1 MFDREPIAIV
11 GSACRFAGGLDS
23 PSKFWKFLQQPG
35 DLQSTVLKQR
45 FSADKFFHPDGMHH
59 GSTNTRYGYFFNEPL
74 GAFDAPFF
82 NIQAGEAESMDPQ
95 QRLLL
100 EATYDAL
107 SSAGLV
113 QDLQGSDT
121 AVYVGLMT
129 HDFETIKTQDIHH
142 MPTYFA
148 TGVAASI
155 ASNRLSYV
163 FDWHGPSMTID
174 TACSS
179 SLVAVHHALQQLRSG
194 QSKVAVAAG
203 ANMIISPLSYV
214 SESKLNM
221 LSPTGRSRM
230 WDAAADGY
238 ARGEGVAAV
247 VLKTLRQALSDGD
260 HIESIIRETGVN
272 QDGKTTGIT
281 MPSHLA
287 QEALIRETYARAGLD
302 LSRTDDRPQFFEAHG
317 TGTPAGDPQEAE
329 AIANAFFGDKLPDTT
344 QPQNLLVGSVK
355 TVIGHTEGTAGL
367 AGVLKASFAVQHGVI
382 PPNLHFEKLSP
393 AVQPFYHHL
402 RIPTE
407 VQCWP
412 QVGPGHPRRAS
423 VNSFGFGGTNAHCI
437 IEEYVGPSDVEKQ
450 PSSTTYGMPLV
461 LSAKSQRSLKENM
474 DAMLRFLMLNPN
486 IDIAD
491 LAWTLTRKQAVLPV
505 RHAISSHTREGACL
519 ALEAAIKDNLGLDFS
534 SNRSNKGQPQILGIF
549 TGQGVQWPG
558 MGRSL
563 LASIPW
569 TRDIIDELDIS
580 LQTLPADYRPAWTL
594 REQLSCE
601 GDESNAAEASFSQP
615 LCAAVQLVLI
625 RLLEAAG
632 IKFTAIV
639 GHSSGEIACA
649 AAAGYITPSQAI
661 RVAYLRGLAV
671 TKSHAGSLSGARGAM
686 LAAEITHK
694 DAKEL
699 CGIEEFEERICVAA
713 YNAPTSVTLSGDADA
728 LQHVEAILKDEGKFA
743 RFLRVDKAYHSH
755 HMAPCSD
762 TYTKALRDS
771 DYAVNADSKSSASS
785 SPVAWYSSVYEG
797 RLLKRTDIT
806 AEYWTANLVS
816 PVLFSQ
822 AVERAVGDHNVA
834 CGVEVGAHPA
844 LKRPA
849 TATIHAISSTDLPYT
864 GCMKRGQDDTDA
876 FAEALAYLW
885 ERFANFN
892 ILDADRFMRTV
903 SPSMRSPRS
912 LTKIIPRYS
921 WDHTRTHWTETRA
934 VKAFLAG
941 PAPHL
946 LLGSLLPTTTDSTFQ
961 WQSFIK
967 PRDDK
972 WLEGH
977 DLQGQPILP
986 AAGYV
991 VMAMEAALHV
1001 ARERVTQ
1008 DVDVTILEVLDL
1020 SIDKAIS
1027 FDDKNSMAEVLVTLK
1042 VIHQDVEQLS
1052 VEFRID
1058 SALDRERKPSTSAT
1072 GRVVATFGPTLTC
1085 LPQRGLDKPLHP
1097 NNIDINSFYKE
1108 LQFLGL
1114 DYTNKY
1120 HGVHELRR
1128 ADGRATGRLSHYRLS
1143 NSSLREII
1151 LHPATLDTA
1160 FQAIMGAF
1168 SYPGDKALRST
1179 VVPVHI
1185 DRIALVP
1192 GACASALRY
1201 CDEASVLFSAT
1212 CSSFKD
1218 SILAGDVEVFDDSSA
1233 VLFQVENIVLQPLY
1247 RPEPSSDHLMFTKTV
1262 WGPYSP
1268 DRILDR
1274 PEFWAT
1280 DEDKRMIPVIER
1292 IVYHYVK
1299 NFLKKLTR
1307 EDRRNASPG
1316 LQKYIHWNEQVL
1328 AKARKWKTT
1337 FYETNWEMDTMT
1349 DIKKLCEEVRAQRST
1364 SRKRS
1369 LTPKCRNRYHP
1380 YVRLIKRVS
1389 ENVISTIRDNTN
1401 PFLWMN
1407 ADGLLSEFYASPL
1420 SNGPCWNYGQDLV
1433 GQICHRFPNMNILE
1447 IGGGT
1452 GSATRYI
1459 LEIPQLGFNSYTF
1472 TDISASFFDKAREVF
1487 SQYKDRMDFR
1497 KLDITQDPASTSRFI
1512 LHVQQG
1518 FTPHSYDLVVASSVL
1533 HATPHLVETMTN
1545 VRSLLKPG
1553 GHVVIAE
1560 ATFKEY
1566 LRTSYIFGLFPD
1578 WWSGYEDGR
1587 ILDPFASYEEWDIIL
1602 KRAGFSGI
1610 DSRTSDRE
1618 SWVFQNSLFSAH
1630 AINSK
1635 VQRLDSPLLA
1645 VPSLQDNGADMPQL
1659 ILVGGCSGRSSA
1671 LLDKLQ
1677 DKLAYRRILRFDCL
1691 ETVVKQSAR
1700 LEMGSSFV
1708 VVSELDEEM
1717 FDDLDDVKLETVKS
1731 LLSGDYAKIV
1741 VWITEAAFTHNPRQA
1756 MTIGLLRTIQL
1767 ENPQIHVQN
1776 IDMDNTE
1783 HSDYPILIVEHL
1795 IQLEEMTK
1803 SPEDSSSL
1811 LWTHEPEIYLVDG
1824 RAWIPRVKHDT
1835 ARNNRLNSARRVILA
1850 DAQPDHTPIRLR
1862 LAANGASSYFEF
1874 MDTMISP
1881 YSSSAQ
1887 SSFSSLHGDLVQVR
1901 VHFALTGAIRVGT
1914 LGFFHLCQGIATET
1928 KTPVVVLADS
1938 NASVVHIPAS
1948 CVFTLPSGDK
1958 CILLHV
1964 VASIISQG
1972 VLSSA
1977 VPGTSVLVFDAPRF
1991 CVDAIAKQAKEKNAQ
2006 IRFATSQKP
2015 TGIELSSTFSSTH
2028 LDSWVSERA
2037 LKKMITTTASI
2048 YCDFSPATEN
2058 KTVTLGRR
2066 LAKIQPP
2073 HCAKYCLAHFFAE
2086 RGSATL
2092 YGDAH
2097 CRDFAMAVEQAVLAS
2112 SGATSDHIMGGTAI
2126 IKVADIQ
2133 HHKAPMDLATIV
2145 DWRHDGKIQARLR
2158 PIDAGSLLA
2167 PDKTYLLAGLA
2178 KTMGRSLARW
2188 IVSHGGRYVVLSSR
2202 HPEVPDRRWIEEME
2216 DLGGHVTILPM
2227 DVSNEKDVD
2236 AGLSKI
2242 RDTLPPIGGI
2252 AYGPLV
2258 LHDTMLQ
2265 NMSLADMNLVLNSK
2279 VVGARL
2285 LHERFCDA
2293 NAETQLE
2300 FFVMFSSGATV
2311 GGNPGQSNYNAA
2323 NAYLQ
2328 ALAQHRRTKGLTA
2341 STIHVGAVMGVG
2353 YLARTHFDEQ
2363 LLKVH
2368 DMGKL
2373 AEGDFHTLFAEAIVS
2388 GQGVLGQDES
2398 NSIRM
2403 SVTDMSDIEV
2413 ITGFPVFE
2421 AKHKN
2426 SFKLWDNPR
2435 FGHLRTPE
2443 NQLGHVGQ
2451 GSLASRVSIKD
2462 RLREAATME
2471 EAKKATI
2478 ENTALTFVVYQ
2489 DGLAQKTRD
2498 ILLIP
2503 ADQSVNPSAALLD
2516 QGIDSLGAV
2525 AVSGWYVREIHP
2537 ITRVDATHQL
2547 ILLFPIHRL
2556 RIHSRLSSSGAG
2568 TFRFSQELLVDIP
2581 ILRVLSGASLEDLA
2595 EEAVKRLPRDAIP
2608 LIAPDTECCQPEAM
2622 AGSTSQS
2629 TASSSAD
2636 LSLSFD
2642 KLAVDSF
2649 GSSVTS
2655 YASGEDQASA
2665 TTLRRH
2671 PLSLGQAYSWK
2682 LQQQLSYDRTIFH
2695 NTIAYLFEGYIDLQ
2709 RLGTAVDEVLRR
2721 HEILRTAFL
2730 TDLEPNKG
2738 DGLGQVILE
2747 TPTLSL
2753 NCTTV
2758 ANQAVAEEALK
2769 QLHEEAYDL
2778 ESGRPFKI
2786 VDFHWSSAHHHL
2798 LVIAYHR
2805 LAGDGATTS
2814 VLLSEISAVYNGA
2827 VLPITVPQFSKI
2839 ANKQR
2844 ADYEQGRLDSDIAY
2858 WITQYKN
2865 NVVPITPVL
2874 SLPHCQHSDRSNSPP
2889 LSWSQHTG
2897 VFRLNSAVSAQV
2909 NEAVRRQKVPRMQFF
2924 MTVYAA
2930 LLAQLTN
2937 KTSIGETEATKSDDD
2952 DDDDDTRMITIGVA
2966 DMNRATVEE
2975 IAAMGFFAN
2984 LLPVRIETRER
2995 GGRSSLSPIQQLG
3008 VVKKAMRGA
3017 MQHARVPYSVLLE
3030 RLPVVPS
3037 PEVLAKDW
3045 PHAPLFQAVFDY
3057 AGGEVESVRIGNAV
3071 ITEQGGLQ
3079 ASELV
3084 SRERTPYDVVLEIW
3098 DDAKRDPLVIVKL
3111 QSSLYGSKDVAV
3123 FHNAFVELLTTYSTD
3138 LMVL

>member
-1 MFDREPIAIV
+1 MCDREPIAIV
-11 GSACRFAGGLDS
+11 GSACRFPGGVDS

-35 DLQSTVLKQR
+35 DLQSEVPKQR
-45 FSADKFFHPDGMHH
+45 FSAEKFFHPDGMHH
-59 GSTNTRYGYFFNEPL
+59 GSTNTRYGYFFKEPL
-74 GAFDAPFF
+74 GAFDGPFF

-100 EATYDAL
+100 ETTYDAL

-129 HDFETIKTQDIHH
+129 HDFETIKTQDMHH

-179 SLVAVHHALQQLRSG
+179 SLVAVHQAVQQLRSG
-194 QSKVAVAAG
+194 QSRVAVAAG

-247 VLKTLRQALSDGD
+247 VLKTLREALSDGD

-302 LSRTDDRPQFFEAHG
+302 LSRIGDRPQFFEAHG

-329 AIANAFFGDKLPDTT
+329 AIANAFFGDKLPDAM
-344 QPQNLLVGSVK
+344 QPEDLLVGSVK

-367 AGVLKASFAVQHGVI
+367 AGVLKASFAVQHGMI
-382 PPNLHFEKLSP
+382 PPNQHFEKLSP
-393 AVQPFYHHL
+393 AVQPFYHHV

-407 VQCWP
+407 VQPWP
-412 QVGPGHPRRAS
+412 QVAPGHPRRAS

-437 IEEYVGPSDVEKQ
+437 IEEYVGSGLGQPLSHKSISRDVENQ
-450 PSSTTYGMPLV
+450 PSRTTYGMPLV

-474 DAMLRFLMLNPN
+474 DAMLRFLESDPA
-486 IDIAD
+486 IDMAD
-491 LAWTLTRKQAVLPV
+491 LAWTLLRKQAVLPV

-519 ALEAAIKDNLGLDFS
+519 ALEAAIKDNLGIDFS
-534 SNRSNKGQPQILGIF
+534 SNRGNKGQPQILGIF

-558 MGRSL
+558 MCKSL

-569 TRDIIDELDIS
+569 TRDIIDELDVS
-580 LQTLPADYRPAWTL
+580 LQTLPTEYRPTWTL
-594 REQLSCE
+594 QQQLSCE
-601 GDESNAAEASFSQP
+601 GDGSNAAEASFSQP

-639 GHSSGEIACA
+639 GHSSGEIVCA
-649 AAAGYITPSQAI
+649 AAAGYITPFQAI

-671 TKSHAGSLSGARGAM
+671 TTSHAGSPSGAQGAM
-686 LAAEITHK
+686 LAAEITHQ

-699 CGIEEFEERICVAA
+699 CDLEEFEGRICIAA
-713 YNAPTSVTLSGDADA
+713 YNAPTSVTMSGDADA
-728 LQHVEAILKDEGKFA
+728 LKLVEAILKEEGKFT

-755 HMAPCSD
+755 HMSPCGD
-762 TYTKALRDS
+762 TYIKALS
-771 DYAVNADSKSSASS
+771 DCDCAVNAASKAPDSC
-785 SPVAWYSSVYEG
+785 SPVAWYSTVYKG
-797 RLLKRTDIT
+797 RLLKCTDIT

-822 AVERAVGDHNVA
+822 AVERVVGDYNVG

-844 LKRPA
+844 LKRP
-849 TATIHAISSTDLPYT
+849 TVATIHAISGTDLPYT
-864 GCMKRGQDDTDA
+864 GCMKRGQDDTEA

-885 ERFANFN
+885 ERFASFN
-892 ILDADRFMRTV
+892 IPNADSFMRTV
-903 SPSMRSPRS
+903 SPSTRSRRS
-912 LTKIIPRYS
+912 LTKVIPRYS

-977 DLQGQPILP
+977 DLQSQPILP

-1001 ARERVTQ
+1001 ARKRVAQ
-1008 DVDVTILEVLDL
+1008 DVDVTVLEVLDL

-1027 FDDKNSMAEVLVTLK
+1027 FDDKNSMTELLVTLK
-1042 VIHQDVEQLS
+1042 VIHQSAEQLS
-1052 VEFRID
+1052 VEVRID
-1058 SALDRERKPSTSAT
+1058 SALDRETKPSTSAS
-1072 GRVVATFGPTLTC
+1072 GRVVATFGSPLTC
-1085 LPQRGLDKPLHP
+1085 LPQRGLDEPLHP
-1097 NNIDINSFYKE
+1097 NNIDINSFYRE
-1108 LQFLGL
+1108 LEFLGL

-1120 HGVHELRR
+1120 HGVYELRR
-1128 ADGRATGRLSHYRLS
+1128 ADGKAAGRLSHYRLP
-1143 NSSLREII
+1143 NSSLREIV

-1192 GACASALRY
+1192 GACASALGS
-1201 CDEASVLFSAT
+1201 CDEVSVLFNAT

-1218 SILAGDVEVFDDSSA
+1218 SILSGDVEVFDDSSA

-1247 RPEPSSDHLMFTKTV
+1247 RPEPSTDHLMFTKTV
-1262 WGPYSP
+1262 WGPHSP

-1274 PEFWAT
+1274 PEFQAT

-1299 NFLKKLTR
+1299 DFLNNLAQ

-1316 LQKYIHWNEQVL
+1316 LQRYIHWNEQVL
-1328 AKARKWKTT
+1328 GKAREWKTT
-1337 FYETNWEMDTMT
+1337 FYETDWEMDTAADM
-1349 DIKKLCEEVRAQRST
+1349 DKLCEE
-1364 SRKRS
+1364 
-1369 LTPKCRNRYHP
+1369 NWYHP
-1380 YVRLIKRVS
+1380 YVRLVKRVS

-1401 PFLWMN
+1401 PFHWMN

-1459 LEIPQLGFNSYTF
+1459 LDIPQLGFNSYTF
-1472 TDISASFFDKAREVF
+1472 TDISATFFDKAREVF
-1487 SQYKDRMDFR
+1487 SQHKDRMDFR
-1497 KLDITQDPASTSRFI
+1497 KLDITQDPAS
-1512 LHVQQG
+1512 
-1518 FTPHSYDLVVASSVL
+1518 FTPHSYDLVIASSVL
-1533 HATPHLVETMTN
+1533 HATPRLVETMTN

-1578 WWSGYEDGR
+1578 WWAGYEDGR
-1587 ILDPFASYEEWDIIL
+1587 ILDPFASYKEWDSIL

-1610 DSRTSDRE
+1610 DSRTSERE

-1635 VQRLDSPLLA
+1635 VQRLDSPLLT
-1645 VPSLQDNGADMPQL
+1645 VPSQQDDGADMPQL
-1659 ILVGGCSGRSSA
+1659 IFVGGCSGRSSA
-1671 LLDKLQ
+1671 LLGKLQ
-1677 DKLAYRRILRFDCL
+1677 DKLAYRRVLRLDCL
-1691 ETVVKQSAR
+1691 EAVVKQAAQ
-1700 LEMGSSFV
+1700 LETGSTFV
-1708 VVSELDEEM
+1708 VVSELDDEM
-1717 FDDLDDVKLETVKS
+1717 FDDLDDVKLEAAKS

-1776 IDMDNTE
+1776 IDMDNAE
-1783 HSDYPILIVEHL
+1783 HLDYPTLIAEHL
-1795 IQLEEMTK
+1795 IQLEETTTP
-1803 SPEDSSSL
+1803 PEDSSSL
-1811 LWTHEPEIYLVDG
+1811 LWTNEPEIYLVDG
-1824 RAWIPRVKHDT
+1824 RAWIPRIKHDT
-1835 ARNNRLNSARRVILA
+1835 ARNNRLNSARRIILA
-1850 DAQPDHTPIRLR
+1850 DAQPDNSPVRLR
-1862 LAANGASSYFEF
+1862 LAANGASSYLEF
-1874 MDTMISP
+1874 MDNTVSP
-1881 YSSSAQ
+1881 FSSSAP
-1887 SSFSSLHGDLVQVR
+1887 SSFSSVHGDLVQVR
-1901 VHFALTGAIRVGT
+1901 VHFALTGAIRVGS
-1914 LGFFHLCQGIATET
+1914 LGFFHLCQGFATET

-1938 NASVVHIPAS
+1938 NASLVRIPAS
-1948 CVFTLPSGDK
+1948 RVFALPSGDK

-1964 VASIISQG
+1964 MASIISQG
-1972 VLSSA
+1972 VMSSA

-1991 CVDAIAKQAKEKNAQ
+1991 CVDAIEKQAKEKNAQ
-2006 IRFATSQKP
+2006 VHFATSQKP
-2015 TGIELSSTFSSTH
+2015 IGIELSSGSSWTH
-2028 LDSWVSERA
+2028 LDPWISERA
-2037 LKKMITTTASI
+2037 LKKLITAKASV
-2048 YCDFSPATEN
+2048 YCNFSSATEH
-2058 KTVTLGRR
+2058 KAATLGRR

-2073 HCAKYCLAHFFAE
+2073 HCAKYDFAHFFAE
-2086 RGSATL
+2086 RGSGTP
-2092 YGDAH
+2092 YEDAH
-2097 CRDFAMAVEQAVLAS
+2097 CRNFAMTVEQALLAS
-2112 SGATSDHIMGGTAI
+2112 SGATGDHVVVGAAI
-2126 IKVADIQ
+2126 INVAKMQ
-2133 HHKAPMDLATIV
+2133 HNKAPMDLVTIV
-2145 DWRHDGKIQARLR
+2145 DWRPDGLIQARLR
-2158 PIDAGSLLA
+2158 PIDSGSLLA

-2188 IVSHGGRYVVLSSR
+2188 IVTHGGRYVVLSSR

-2216 DLGGHVTILPM
+2216 ELGGHVTVLPM
-2227 DVSNEKDVD
+2227 DVSNEQDVD

-2242 RDTLPPIGGI
+2242 RETLPPIGGI

-2258 LHDTMLQ
+2258 LRDTMLQ

-2293 NAETQLE
+2293 NAETPLD

-2388 GQGVLGQDES
+2388 GQCVLRQDEG
-2398 NSIRM
+2398 NAARM

-2443 NQLGHVGQ
+2443 NHLSHVGQ
-2451 GSLASRVSIKD
+2451 GSSATRASIKD
-2462 RLREAATME
+2462 RLREAATMD
-2471 EAKKATI
+2471 EAKEAI
-2478 ENTALTFVVYQ
+2478 IH
-2489 DGLAQKTRD
+2489 GLAQKTRD

-2525 AVSGWYVREIHP
+2525 AVSGW
-2537 ITRVDATHQL
+2537 
-2547 ILLFPIHRL
+2547 
-2556 RIHSRLSSSGAG
+2556 
-2568 TFRFSQELLVDIP
+2568 FSQELLVDIP
-2581 ILRVLSGASLEDLA
+2581 ILRVLSGASLEDIA
-2595 EEAVKRLPRDAIP
+2595 EEAVKRLPPDAIP
-2608 LIAPDTECCQPEAM
+2608 LIALDPEGCQPEAA
-2622 AGSTSQS
+2622 AGSISQS
-2629 TASSSAD
+2629 TTSSSTD
-2636 LSLSFD
+2636 LSLTSGTS
-2642 KLAVDSF
+2642 AVDSA

-2655 YASGEDQASA
+2655 HASGEDQASA

-2671 PLSLGQAYSWK
+2671 PLSLGQTYSWK
-2682 LQQQLSYDRTIFH
+2682 LQQQLSHDRTIFH

-2709 RLGTAVDEVLRR
+2709 RLGTAVDEMLRR

-2730 TDLEPNKG
+2730 ADLEPNKG
-2738 DGLGQVILE
+2738 DDVGQVILE
-2747 TPTLSL
+2747 TPTWSL
-2753 NCTTV
+2753 NCTAV
-2758 ANQAVAEEALK
+2758 ANQAAAEEAMK

-2805 LAGDGATTS
+2805 LAGDGATTA
-2814 VLLSEISAVYNGA
+2814 VLLSEISALYNGA
-2827 VLPITVPQFSKI
+2827 VLPVTVPQFSKI
-2839 ANKQR
+2839 ANRQR
-2844 ADYEQGRLDSDIAY
+2844 TDYEQGRLDADIAY
-2858 WITQYKN
+2858 WISQYNN
-2865 NVVPITPVL
+2865 NVVPIMPVL
-2874 SLPHCQHSDRSNSPP
+2874 GLPHCQHPDRSNGPP
-2889 LSWSQHTG
+2889 SSWSQHTG
-2897 VFRLNSAVSAQV
+2897 VFRLNSAVAAQV
-2909 NEAVRRQKVPRMQFF
+2909 KETVRRQKVPRMHFF

-2937 KTSIGETEATKSDDD
+2937 KTSSGEAGATKNDDD
-2952 DDDDDTRMITIGVA
+2952 DARMITIGVA
-2966 DMNRATVEE
+2966 DTNRATVEDM
-2975 IAAMGFFAN
+2975 AAMGFFAN
-2984 LLPVRIETRER
+2984 VLPVRIETREK
-2995 GGRSSLSPIQQLG
+2995 GGRSLLSPIQQLG
-3008 VVKKAMRGA
+3008 VVKKAMRRA

-3030 RLPVVPS
+3030 RLPVIPS
-3037 PEVLAKDW
+3037 LEVSARDW

-3057 AGGEVESVRIGNAV
+3057 AGGGVESVRIGNAV

-3098 DDAKRDPLVIVKL
+3098 DDATRDPLVIVKL
-3111 QSSLYGSKDVAV
+3111 QSSLYGSEDVAV
-3123 FHNAFVELLTTYSTD
+3123 FHNAFVELLTTYSAD
-3138 LMVL
+3138 LMLP